1 MRKRVL
7 ILTVLATL
15 FSMSTLSMTASSA
28 SAPFPG
34 VLKNAR
40 YVYVTSYDGSQ
51 WNFNVSP
58 ENRAAIGEVQDA
70 VRSWGHY
77 MVVQKPRDADMILV
91 VQRWGSEDE
100 LAVFDPQL
108 GRDSM
113 YLWRVM
119 GHGGLDKGEMP
130 LFEQLRKSVEKM
142 ESDKK

>member
-1 MRKRVL
+1 MKRHMRQVFL
-7 ILTVLATL
+7 GTAAALL
-15 FSMSTLSMTASSA
+15 FGTAA
-28 SAPFPG
+28 FAQPAPFPG

-58 ENRAAIGEVQDA
+58 DDRAAIGEVQDA
-70 VRSWGHY
+70 LRNWGHY
-77 MVVQKPRDADMILV
+77 AVTTEPRDADMIIV
-91 VQRWGSEDE
+91 VQRRGSEDE
-100 LAVFDPQL
+100 LAIFDPKL

-130 LFEQLRKSVEKM
+130 LFEQFRKSVEKM
-142 ESDKK
+142 DSAKK

>member
-1 MRKRVL
+1 MTRILQRVL
-7 ILTVLATL
+7 LGAAAALLLAGAA
-15 FSMSTLSMTASSA
+15 FAEPA
-28 SAPFPG
+28 AFPG

-58 ENRAAIGEVQDA
+58 DDRAAIGEVQDA
-70 VRSWGHY
+70 LRNWGHY
-77 MVVQKPRDADMILV
+77 AVTTEPRDADMIIV
-91 VQRWGSEDE
+91 VQRRGSEDE
-100 LAVFDPQL
+100 LAIFDPKL

-130 LFEQLRKSVEKM
+130 LFEQFRKSVEKM
-142 ESDKK
+142 DSAKK